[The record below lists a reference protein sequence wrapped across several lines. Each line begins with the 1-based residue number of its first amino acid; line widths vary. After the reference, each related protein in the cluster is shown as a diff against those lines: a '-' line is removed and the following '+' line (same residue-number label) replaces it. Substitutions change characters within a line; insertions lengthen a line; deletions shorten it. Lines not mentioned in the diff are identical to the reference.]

1 MKERQSNYDI
11 NNSMEAKSQESE
23 QEEEEESL
31 ELTDQHDKD
40 KLMQEVNNTMLLKNK
55 EKQLKKIKQNEIK
68 NKKNKKKE
76 NKINNILDEIDNE
89 IEENNILDIQNIF
102 EINTKFNYSR
112 DLPVFYLKNDN
123 NNEDMF
129 KEPLST
135 NTIKD
140 LLKNKKIKPY
150 LTNIKLID
158 IFYMKNYSP
167 FAFFPLND
175 ILVKNWSN
183 NLEYSIIFINAHN
196 KLKEKEKKEI
206 KDKEKKENKDKEN
219 KNKIEILPKKQIKK
233 ISKISDEPKNKKIED
248 ESLNFNF
255 SVIKQG
261 GFNDLSMSIIK
272 QLEGIS
278 LTKKQVDKITSIIE
292 EVEEDEWT
300 EVKNKKNKEEIEE
313 KNDIGIVGL
322 NDNKKGQTKNKKNLQ
337 QKKKK
342 NNFKD
347 NNQFNGLK
355 INYYD

>member
-1 MKERQSNYDI
+1 MSFPKRR
-11 NNSMEAKSQESE
+11 
-23 QEEEEESL
+23 
-31 ELTDQHDKD
+31 
-40 KLMQEVNNTMLLKNK
+40 
-55 EKQLKKIKQNEIK
+55 
-68 NKKNKKKE
+68 
-76 NKINNILDEIDNE
+76 LD
-89 IEENNILDIQNIF
+89 
-102 EINTKFNYSR
+102 
-112 DLPVFYLKNDN
+112 
-123 NNEDMF
+123 
-129 KEPLST
+129 
-135 NTIKD
+135 
-140 LLKNKKIKPY
+140 
-150 LTNIKLID
+150 
-158 IFYMKNYSP
+158 
-167 FAFFPLND
+167 
-175 ILVKNWSN
+175 
-183 NLEYSIIFINAHN
+183 
-196 KLKEKEKKEI
+196 
-206 KDKEKKENKDKEN
+206 
-219 KNKIEILPKKQIKK
+219 
-233 ISKISDEPKNKKIED
+233 
-248 ESLNFNF
+248 SLNFNF

>member
-23 QEEEEESL
+23 QEEEEES
-31 ELTDQHDKD
+31 QQDKD
-40 KLMQEVNNTMLLKNK
+40 KIMQEVNNTMLIKNK

-150 LTNIKLID
+150 LTNKTL
-158 IFYMKNYSP
+158 F
-167 FAFFPLND
+167 
-175 ILVKNWSN
+175 
-183 NLEYSIIFINAHN
+183 N
-196 KLKEKEKKEI
+196 KY
-206 KDKEKKENKDKEN
+206 
-219 KNKIEILPKKQIKK
+219 
-233 ISKISDEPKNKKIED
+233 
-248 ESLNFNF
+248 
-255 SVIKQG
+255 
-261 GFNDLSMSIIK
+261 
-272 QLEGIS
+272 
-278 LTKKQVDKITSIIE
+278 
-292 EVEEDEWT
+292 
-300 EVKNKKNKEEIEE
+300 
-313 KNDIGIVGL
+313 
-322 NDNKKGQTKNKKNLQ
+322 
-337 QKKKK
+337 
-342 NNFKD
+342 
-347 NNQFNGLK
+347 K
-355 INYYD
+355 INRYFLYEKLFPFCFFSFK

>member
-23 QEEEEESL
+23 QEEEEES
-31 ELTDQHDKD
+31 QQDKD
-40 KLMQEVNNTMLLKNK
+40 KIMQEVNNTMLIKNK

-183 NLEYSIIFINAHN
+183 NLEYSNIFINAHN
-196 KLKEKEKKEI
+196 KLKDKEKKEI
-206 KDKEKKENKDKEN
+206 KKIEENKN

-233 ISKISDEPKNKKIED
+233 VSKISDEPKNKKIED

>member
-1 MKERQSNYDI
+1 MKERQSNDDI

-23 QEEEEESL
+23 QEEEESL
-31 ELTDQHDKD
+31 ELTDQQDKD
-40 KLMQEVNNTMLLKNK
+40 KIMQEVNNTLLVKNK

-129 KEPLST
+129 KEPLSI

-183 NLEYSIIFINAHN
+183 NLEYSNIFINAHN
-196 KLKEKEKKEI
+196 KLK
-206 KDKEKKENKDKEN
+206 DKEKKDKEN

-233 ISKISDEPKNKKIED
+233 VSKISDEPKNKKIEKIED

-322 NDNKKGQTKNKKNLQ
+322 NDNKKGQTKNKKNLR
-337 QKKKK
+337 QKLKK

>member
-1 MKERQSNYDI
+1 MKERKSNYDI

-31 ELTDQHDKD
+31 ELTDQQDKD
-40 KLMQEVNNTMLLKNK
+40 KIMQEVNNTLLVKNK

-68 NKKNKKKE
+68 NLKNKKKE

-112 DLPVFYLKNDN
+112 DLPVFYLKNDDN
-123 NNEDMF
+123 NKEMF
-129 KEPLST
+129 IEPLST

-183 NLEYSIIFINAHN
+183 NLEYSNIFINAHN
-196 KLKEKEKKEI
+196 KLKDKEKKEI
-206 KDKEKKENKDKEN
+206 KKIEENKN

-300 EVKNKKNKEEIEE
+300 EVKNKKNKEELEE

>member
-40 KLMQEVNNTMLLKNK
+40 KIMQEVNNTLLVKNK
-55 EKQLKKIKQNEIK
+55 EKQLKKIKQNEI
-68 NKKNKKKE
+68 KNKKKE

-129 KEPLST
+129 KEPLSA

-183 NLEYSIIFINAHN
+183 NLEYSNIFINAHN

-206 KDKEKKENKDKEN
+206 KKIEENKN

-322 NDNKKGQTKNKKNLQ
+322 NDNKKGQTKNKKDLQ

-347 NNQFNGLK
+347 NNQFRGLK
-355 INYYD
+355 IDYYD

>member
-1 MKERQSNYDI
+1 MKESESNYDF
-11 NNSMEAKSQESE
+11 NNSMDSKSKEPE
-23 QEEEEESL
+23 QEGEEEISGQ
-31 ELTDQHDKD
+31 DDKD
-40 KLMQEVNNTMLLKNK
+40 EIMQEVNNTMIAENK
-55 EKQLKKIKQNEIK
+55 EKQLKKIKQKEIK
-68 NKKNKKKE
+68 SKNKNKKKE
-76 NKINNILDEIDNE
+76 NKISNIYDEIDNE
-89 IEENNILDIQNIF
+89 IEENKILDIQNIF

-112 DLPVFYLKNDN
+112 DLPVFYLKNED
-123 NNEDMF
+123 NNEDIF

-135 NTIKD
+135 NTIKE
-140 LLKNKKIKPY
+140 LLKNKKIKPF
-150 LTNIKLID
+150 LINIKLID

-167 FAFFPLND
+167 FAFFPFND
-175 ILVKNWSN
+175 ILEKNWSN
-183 NLEYSIIFINAHN
+183 NLEYSNMFINAHN
-196 KLKEKEKKEI
+196 KLKDKEKKEI
-206 KDKEKKENKDKEN
+206 KNKEKKEFKEN
-219 KNKIEILPKKQIKK
+219 KNKNEIIPKKQIKK
-233 ISKISDEPKNKKIED
+233 ISNEPKNKKID

-255 SVIKQG
+255 SVVNQG

-300 EVKNKKNKEEIEE
+300 EIKNKKNKDEPEE

-322 NDNKKGQTKNKKNLQ
+322 NNNKKGQTKNKKNTQ
-337 QKKKK
+337 QKKKQ

>member
-1 MKERQSNYDI
+1 MKERKSNYDI

-40 KLMQEVNNTMLLKNK
+40 KIMQEVNNTMLLKNK
-55 EKQLKKIKQNEIK
+55 EKQLKKIKQNEI
-68 NKKNKKKE
+68 KNKKKE

-135 NTIKD
+135 NSIKD

-183 NLEYSIIFINAHN
+183 NLEYSNIFINAHN
-196 KLKEKEKKEI
+196 KLKDKEKKEI
-206 KDKEKKENKDKEN
+206 KKIEENKN

-322 NDNKKGQTKNKKNLQ
+322 NDNKKGQTKNKNNLQ

>member
-1 MKERQSNYDI
+1 MKERKSNYDT

-31 ELTDQHDKD
+31 ELTDQQDKD
-40 KLMQEVNNTMLLKNK
+40 KIMQEVNNTLLVKNK
-55 EKQLKKIKQNEIK
+55 EKQLKKIKQNEIR
-68 NKKNKKKE
+68 NKKKE

-135 NTIKD
+135 NKIKD

-183 NLEYSIIFINAHN
+183 NLEYSNIFINAHN
-196 KLKEKEKKEI
+196 KL

-313 KNDIGIVGL
+313 KNDFGIVGL

>member
-1 MKERQSNYDI
+1 MKERKSNYDT

-55 EKQLKKIKQNEIK
+55 EKQLKKIKQNEIR
-68 NKKNKKKE
+68 NKKKE

-129 KEPLST
+129 KEPLSI
-135 NTIKD
+135 NTLKD

-175 ILVKNWSN
+175 ILMKNWSN
-183 NLEYSIIFINAHN
+183 NLEYSNIFINAHN
-196 KLKEKEKKEI
+196 KLKDKEKKEI

-219 KNKIEILPKKQIKK
+219 KNKIEILHKKQIKK

-248 ESLNFNF
+248 E
-255 SVIKQG
+255 
-261 GFNDLSMSIIK
+261 
-272 QLEGIS
+272 
-278 LTKKQVDKITSIIE
+278 
-292 EVEEDEWT
+292 
-300 EVKNKKNKEEIEE
+300 
-313 KNDIGIVGL
+313 
-322 NDNKKGQTKNKKNLQ
+322 
-337 QKKKK
+337 
-342 NNFKD
+342 
-347 NNQFNGLK
+347 
-355 INYYD
+355 

>member
-1 MKERQSNYDI
+1 MKERQSNDDI

-31 ELTDQHDKD
+31 ELTDQQDKD
-40 KLMQEVNNTMLLKNK
+40 KIMQEVNNTILIKNK
-55 EKQLKKIKQNEIK
+55 EKQIKKIKQNEIK

-112 DLPVFYLKNDN
+112 DLPVFYLINDDN
-123 NNEDMF
+123 NKEMF

-183 NLEYSIIFINAHN
+183 NLEYSNIFINAHN
-196 KLKEKEKKEI
+196 KLKDKEKKEI
-206 KDKEKKENKDKEN
+206 KKIEENKN